1 MPKVQN
7 FKSET
12 VTLFLSTNTYK
23 TGPFQDI
30 FGKFIKSKWQGV
42 IRNTVLIVISV
53 EAATELRNKK
63 IHK

>member
-1 MPKVQN
+1 MRKVQN

-12 VTLFLSTNTYK
+12 VTLFLSIKIYK

-30 FGKFIKSKWQGV
+30 FGKLIKSKWQGV
-42 IRNTVLIVISV
+42 IRNIVLIVISV
-53 EAATELRNKK
+53 EAATELGNKK